1 MKRKLRM
8 GMVGGGR
15 GAFIGSVHRMA
26 ARLDG
31 TIELACGAFS
41 SNPERS
47 RASGADLLLPENRV
61 YGDYREMIEREAVL
75 PADEKMD
82 FVAIVTPNDCHHG
95 PAKLALEAG
104 FPVMCDKP
112 LCLNMDEAKEL
123 EAAVE
128 KTGLLFGL
136 THNYTGYPMVKEAR
150 QRVRAGE
157 LGKIRRVVAEYP
169 QAWLAT
175 RLESTGQ
182 KQANWRT
189 DPKRAGAS
197 CCVGDIGTHAANLTE
212 YVTGLPIEEV
222 AAELSTFV
230 DGRPLDDDASVLLRL
245 ADGARGVLWAS
256 QVAIDEENGLNLR
269 VYGEKGSLEWASGR
283 AQHAVVEV
291 ARQASRGRARR
302 CELRSAV
309 SRIARRDPA
318 SRRPP
323 GRLPRRFRESLP
335 ELCLGAS
342 RRQRAGR
349 DRLPDGERR
358 RARDGVHR
366 GHRVELE
373 PRCEVDQNP
382 RLTSCDRICDR
393 AYERSALSPDTRR

>member
-1 MKRKLRM
+1 MKRRLRM

-26 ARLDG
+26 AALDG

-41 SNPERS
+41 SEPERS
-47 RASGADLLLPENRV
+47 RASGADLLLPANRV
-61 YGDYREMIEREAVL
+61 YGDYREMIEREAAL

-82 FVAIVTPNDCHHG
+82 FVAIVTPNDQHHG

-112 LCLNMDEAKEL
+112 LCLNMEEAKDL
-123 EAAVE
+123 EATVQ

-150 QRVRAGE
+150 ARVRAGE

-169 QAWLAT
+169 QGWLAT

-222 AAELSTFV
+222 SAELSTFV
-230 DGRPLDDDASVLLRL
+230 VGRPLDDDASVMLRL

-256 QVAIDEENGLNLR
+256 QIAIDEENGLNLR
-269 VYGEKGSLEWASGR
+269 VYGEKGSLEWHQEEPNTLLLKWPDKSRELVRTGANY
-283 AQHAVVEV
+283 
-291 ARQASRGRARR
+291 ARLSPEALAATWFPAGHPEGYLEGFAN
-302 CELRSAV
+302 LYRSFA
-309 SRIARRDPA
+309 AGLLEGGAPA
-318 SRRPP
+318 IDCPTV
-323 GRLPRRFRESLP
+323 G
-335 ELCLGAS
+335 
-342 RRQRAGR
+342 
-349 DRLPDGERR
+349 
-358 RARDGVHR
+358 DGVR
-366 GHRVELE
+366 GMAFIDATVSSSN
-373 PRCEVDQNP
+373 DNAKW
-382 RLTSCDRICDR
+382 TKIR
-393 AYERSALSPDTRR
+393 A

>member
-1 MKRKLRM
+1 MKRRLRM

-15 GAFIGSVHRMA
+15 GAFIGSVHRIA
-26 ARLDG
+26 AALDG
-31 TIELACGAFS
+31 TTELACGAFS
-41 SNPERS
+41 SDPERS
-47 RASGADLLLPENRV
+47 RASGADLLLPGNRV
-61 YGDYREMIEREAVL
+61 YGDYREMIEREARL
-75 PADEKMD
+75 PADEKID
-82 FVAIVTPNDCHHG
+82 FVAIVTPNDQHHG

-112 LCLNMDEAKEL
+112 LCLNMEQAKEL
-123 EAAVE
+123 EATVE

-169 QAWLAT
+169 QGWLAT

-222 AAELSTFV
+222 SAELSTFV
-230 DGRPLDDDASVLLRL
+230 VGRPLDDDASVMLRL

-256 QVAIDEENGLNLR
+256 QIAIDEENGLNLR
-269 VYGEKGSLEWASGR
+269 VYGEKGSLEWHQEEPNTLLLKWPDKPRELVR
-283 AQHAVVEV
+283 AGANY
-291 ARQASRGRARR
+291 ARLSPEALGAT
-302 CELRSAV
+302 
-309 SRIARRDPA
+309 
-318 SRRPP
+318 
-323 GRLPRRFRESLP
+323 RLPAGHP
-335 ELCLGAS
+335 EGYLEGFANLYRSFAS
-342 RRQRAGR
+342 ALLEG
-349 DRLPDGERR
+349 GE
-358 RARDGVHR
+358 ADCPTIRDGVR
-366 GHRVELE
+366 GMAFIEATVASSN
-373 PRCEVDQNP
+373 DNAKW
-382 RLTSCDRICDR
+382 TRIR
-393 AYERSALSPDTRR
+393 A

>member
-1 MKRKLRM
+1 MKRRLRM

-15 GAFIGSVHRMA
+15 GAFIGSVHRIA
-26 ARLDG
+26 AALDG
-31 TIELACGAFS
+31 TTELACGAFS
-41 SNPERS
+41 SDPERS
-47 RASGADLLLPENRV
+47 RASGADLLLPGNRA
-61 YGDYREMIEREAVL
+61 YGDYREMIEREARL
-75 PADEKMD
+75 PADEKID
-82 FVAIVTPNDCHHG
+82 FVAIVTPNDQHHG

-112 LCLNMDEAKEL
+112 LCLNMEQAKEL
-123 EAAVE
+123 EATVE

-169 QAWLAT
+169 QGWLAT

-222 AAELSTFV
+222 SAELSTFV
-230 DGRPLDDDASVLLRL
+230 VGRPLDDDASVMLRL

-256 QVAIDEENGLNLR
+256 QIAIDEENGLNLR
-269 VYGEKGSLEWASGR
+269 VYGEKGSLEWHQEEPNTLLLKWPDKPRELVR
-283 AQHAVVEV
+283 AGANY
-291 ARQASRGRARR
+291 ARLSPEALGAT
-302 CELRSAV
+302 
-309 SRIARRDPA
+309 
-318 SRRPP
+318 
-323 GRLPRRFRESLP
+323 RLPAGHP
-335 ELCLGAS
+335 EGYLEGFANLYRSFAS
-342 RRQRAGR
+342 ALLEG
-349 DRLPDGERR
+349 GE
-358 RARDGVHR
+358 ADCPTIRDGVR
-366 GHRVELE
+366 GMAFIEATVASSN
-373 PRCEVDQNP
+373 DNAKW
-382 RLTSCDRICDR
+382 TRIR
-393 AYERSALSPDTRR
+393 A